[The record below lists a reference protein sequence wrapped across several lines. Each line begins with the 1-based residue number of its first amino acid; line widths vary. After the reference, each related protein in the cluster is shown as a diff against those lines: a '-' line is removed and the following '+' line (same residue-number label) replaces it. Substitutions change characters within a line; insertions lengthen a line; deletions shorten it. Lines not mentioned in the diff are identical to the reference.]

1 MHLGLKTLIIIIFN
15 QNKQTMKKYIFTVIL
30 SALFLSYNLMSQ
42 NLVEGS
48 SKSLLYKK
56 GSLKNSELKIS
67 VTETVSVKFTPFGLE
82 LYYSNSKLKQN
93 ILNIEE
99 TDDWAVM
106 QICIHDF
113 DKNKVNELIVAYGDK
128 LTNMTIQVF
137 NREYGQYK
145 SKGVFEGQD
154 KCYIDK
160 NQLIVPYGSK
170 GLFDE
175 YTFRFGEIYK
185 TN

>member
-1 MHLGLKTLIIIIFN
+1 
-15 QNKQTMKKYIFTVIL
+15 MKKYIFTVIL

-48 SKSLLYKK
+48 SKTLLYKN

-67 VTETVSVKFTPFGLE
+67 MTETVSIKFTPFGLE
-82 LYYSNSKLKQN
+82 LYYSNSKLKRN
-93 ILNIEE
+93 ILNVEE
-99 TDDWAVM
+99 TDDWDVL
-106 QICIHDF
+106 QICIYDF
-113 DKNKVNELIVAYGDK
+113 DKNKVNDLIIAYGNK
-128 LTNMTIQVF
+128 LTNLTIHVF
-137 NREYGQYK
+137 NKEYGQYK
-145 SKGVFEGQD
+145 SIGVFEGQD

-160 NQLIVPYGSK
+160 NQIIVPYGSQ

-175 YTFRFGEIYK
+175 YTYRLGEINK

>member
-1 MHLGLKTLIIIIFN
+1 
-15 QNKQTMKKYIFTVIL
+15 
-30 SALFLSYNLMSQ
+30 MSQ

-48 SKSLLYKK
+48 SKTLLYKN

-82 LYYSNSKLKQN
+82 LYYSNSKLKRN

-99 TDDWAVM
+99 TDDWDVL
-106 QICIHDF
+106 QICIYDF
-113 DKNKVNELIVAYGDK
+113 DKNKVNDLIIAYGNK
-128 LTNMTIQVF
+128 LTNLTIHVF
-137 NREYGQYK
+137 NKEYGQYK
-145 SKGVFEGQD
+145 SIGVFEGQD

-160 NQLIVPYGSK
+160 NQIIVPYGSQ

-175 YTFRFGEIYK
+175 YTYRLGEINK

>member
-1 MHLGLKTLIIIIFN
+1 
-15 QNKQTMKKYIFTVIL
+15 MKKYISSFII

-48 SKSLLYKK
+48 SKSLLYKN

-82 LYYSNSKLKQN
+82 LYYSNSKIKQN

-113 DKNKVNELIVAYGDK
+113 DKNKVNELYIV
-128 LTNMTIQVF
+128 
-137 NREYGQYK
+137 
-145 SKGVFEGQD
+145 
-154 KCYIDK
+154 
-160 NQLIVPYGSK
+160 
-170 GLFDE
+170 GL
-175 YTFRFGEIYK
+175 
-185 TN
+185 

>member
-1 MHLGLKTLIIIIFN
+1 MIIIFN

-128 LTNMTIQVF
+128 MTNMTIQVF

-145 SKGVFEGQD
+145 SKGVFEGHD